1 MKLDNEPDRWGL
13 VARTLHWTVAA
24 LVVTMLVLGWASE
37 LEEERDRSL
46 MLIRTHFQ
54 FGVVLFGLMILRL
67 TWRLARPVPAP
78 PSAEPPWRTRAA
90 GAVHA
95 VLYLLLLTMPV
106 SGYIIWIHM
115 NAPMDVFGVLT
126 LPRLFTPPV
135 EDETLRAGA
144 WYVHYFSGWI
154 LVSLVGLHLS
164 SALWHRFV
172 ARDGVLRR
180 MLG

>member
-1 MKLDNEPDRWGL
+1 M
-13 VARTLHWTVAA
+13 LHWIVAA

-37 LEEERDRSL
+37 LEEERNRSF

-54 FGVVLFGLMILRL
+54 FGVILFGLMILRL
-67 TWRLARPVPAP
+67 SWRLARPDPRPAP
-78 PSAEPPWRTRAA
+78 LEPPWRARAA
-90 GAVHA
+90 ATVHA
-95 VLYLLLLTMPV
+95 SLYLLLLTMPV

-115 NAPMDVFGVLT
+115 TAPMDVFGLVT

-154 LVSLVGLHLS
+154 LIGLTVLHI
-164 SALWHRFV
+164 AAAGWHQFV
-172 ARDGVLRR
+172 ARDRLLDR
-180 MLG
+180 MLT

>member
-1 MKLDNEPDRWGL
+1 MKLGNEPHRWGL
-13 VARTLHWTVAA
+13 VARALHWTAAA

-37 LEEERDRSL
+37 WEEQRDRSF

-67 TWRLARPVPAP
+67 LWRLARAAPAP
-78 PSAEPPWRTRAA
+78 PSAEPPWRAHTAA
-90 GAVHA
+90 TVHA
-95 VLYLLLLTMPV
+95 ALYLLLLTMPV

-115 NAPMDVFGVLT
+115 KAPMDVFGLFD

-154 LVSLVGLHLS
+154 LVALIGLHIS
-164 SALWHRFV
+164 AALWHEFV
-172 ARDGVLRR
+172 ARNRILRR